1 MPRLDNG
8 RLHFLFTSLFGLGG
22 IAVCVWLLRDLR
34 WWEWLTIPITLLYAN
49 LAEYIGHG
57 GPMHRRNR
65 YAPIIFD
72 GHTGIHHRFF
82 TEEAFAYDSPRDW
95 HALLL
100 PPYLIVFFL
109 GLFAAPVAALLYFAV
124 SPNVAYLTVASAL
137 GYFVSYE
144 WMHFCYHAPEDSLLL
159 RSPFMRQLRQHH
171 MTHHNPRLMTRYNFN
186 ITFPIF
192 DWVFRTTYRRE
203 GTSPKGHWRG
213 RQQTSWQKVQ
223 LRTVTGRPGPGDNS
237 ARLAI
242 GPHPQAGD
250 EPLPP
255 EHDRRNGQQPAPQ
268 ETPKTPRAAD
278 KPQRQQQGRHQ
289 RRENEQ
295 HQQRGA
301 SERLEHH
308 DAVRRGGE

>member
-1 MPRLDNG
+1 MSTLPPPAAGSTRPVAFSFEPGAIQQVRESYRAHELPRLYNG

-49 LAEYIGHG
+49 LAEYIGHR

-159 RSPFMRQLRQHH
+159 RIPFMRQLRQHH

-203 GTSPKGHWRG
+203 GTSPRVLWRG
-213 RQQTSWQKVQ
+213 HQRTSWQKVQ

-237 ARLAI
+237 GATRYRSTS
-242 GPHPQAGD
+242 AGRRRT
-250 EPLPP
+250 PP
-255 EHDRRNGQQPAPQ
+255 TR
-268 ETPKTPRAAD
+268 T
-278 KPQRQQQGRHQ
+278 
-289 RRENEQ
+289 
-295 HQQRGA
+295 
-301 SERLEHH
+301 
-308 DAVRRGGE
+308 